1 MNILYVHGIGSNRN
15 GNTVNWMREY
25 LVGHTIYSFDIP
37 ADPDAAISFIKNK
50 CDELDI
56 NLIVGTS
63 LGGFYAMQI
72 YGVQK
77 ILINPAIK
85 AYETVANVIGIGTH
99 EYLGDREDGIQQYTI
114 DDVFVEK
121 LKTQAIRHFE
131 NIDEEVTAETY
142 GIFGTQDEV
151 CDFRQEFINLYRDK
165 QFWEADFGHRMTED
179 IFTTVFMNVFRQ
191 AEEDYNKRVW

>member
-1 MNILYVHGIGSNRN
+1 
-15 GNTVNWMREY
+15 
-25 LVGHTIYSFDIP
+25 
-37 ADPDAAISFIKNK
+37 
-50 CDELDI
+50 
-56 NLIVGTS
+56 
-63 LGGFYAMQI
+63 MQI

-131 NIDEEVTAETY
+131 NIDEEVNAETY